1 MRIVNRQTF
10 LKLPAGVLYAVYQK
24 TGNFDTLNIKDDTM
38 FSFDG
43 RASDFWYQ
51 NCMEIEAD
59 GTEEWLK
66 VLTDAED
73 NGSSFNLDLNCVSRD
88 GLFDDEMLF
97 AVFEQADLDSLRT
110 LLLTCVPACID
121 EKPATVVDE
130 KPATVVD
137 EKPATVVDEKP
148 ATVVDEKP
156 ATVVDEKHEVPT
168 TVRRNDAVDLDA
180 VLKGAPRCYYN
191 YNPNGGRGPC
201 TINLERDYPKSFKE
215 TGLPACPFRDA
226 CFTRSDCLYI
236 TGNNVSES
244 EGAEQV
250 AKELRQLDWRVE
262 KLTNENTQTLRPYL

>member
-130 KPATVVD
+130 K
-137 EKPATVVDEKP
+137 
-148 ATVVDEKP
+148 
-156 ATVVDEKHEVPT
+156 HEVPT